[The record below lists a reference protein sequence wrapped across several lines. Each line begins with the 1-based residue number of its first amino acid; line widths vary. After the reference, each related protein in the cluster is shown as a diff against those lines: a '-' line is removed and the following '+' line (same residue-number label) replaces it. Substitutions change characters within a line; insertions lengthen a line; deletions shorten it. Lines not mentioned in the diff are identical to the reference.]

1 MQKDEELSYVH
12 AKCYSTTLSLRLHRE
27 LYIPVFHF
35 ISYKYGRILEN
46 HYSYWSSLLFNIKQA
61 KQKKQKRYSLM
72 TESLLSNNT
81 SNRSKFIM
89 TPTRGINCGLGHRY
103 GTIILSSGK
112 LRTVDNM
119 LL

>member
-1 MQKDEELSYVH
+1 
-12 AKCYSTTLSLRLHRE
+12 
-27 LYIPVFHF
+27 
-35 ISYKYGRILEN
+35 
-46 HYSYWSSLLFNIKQA
+46 
-61 KQKKQKRYSLM
+61 M
-72 TESLLSNNT
+72 TESLLLNNT

-89 TPTRGINCGLGHRY
+89 APTRGINCGLGHRY